1 MQHVAVVIPA
11 RNEEHRIE
19 ACLSSVLAARAR
31 CPVDV
36 SVTLV
41 ADSCSDR
48 TAELAC
54 RFPAV
59 AVHELSASNVG
70 MSRAFGVR
78 AALEHCDVHPDQVWI
93 ANTDADSTVP
103 VDWLVRQIELADAGY
118 DAILGPV
125 FPNPKEYPRHLQQ
138 GWARAHPAGRVRH
151 EIYGANLGVRASAY
165 LRAGGFAALEEHED
179 VDLVRRLRGSRVLYS
194 DAPPVT
200 TSARHDGRT
209 PGGFAGFLRS
219 EHEPGVPVTEV
230 M

>member
-11 RNEEHRIE
+11 RDEELRVE
-19 ACLSSVLAARAR
+19 ACLSSVLAAGAR

-48 TAELAC
+48 TTELAR
-54 RFPAV
+54 RFPDV
-59 AVHELSASNVG
+59 AVLELSASNVG
-70 MSRAFGVR
+70 LSRAFGVR
-78 AALEHCDVHPDQVWI
+78 KALEHCGRHPAQVWI

-103 VDWLVRQIELADAGY
+103 TDWLVRQVELADAGY
-118 DAILGPV
+118 DAILGEV
-125 FPNPKEYPRHLQQ
+125 FPDPKEYPRHLQQ
-138 GWARAHPAGRVRH
+138 RWARAHRAGRTRN

-165 LRAGGFAALEEHED
+165 LRAGGFTSLEEHED
-179 VDLVRRLRGSRVLYS
+179 VDLVRRLCGSRVLYS
-194 DAPPVT
+194 DAPPVR

-209 PGGFAGFLRS
+209 PGGFAGYLRS
-219 EHEPGVPVTEV
+219 EHEQFVSLTEA